1 MANHTLTE
9 CSAPSGRA
17 GCFSGAAELIQEIA
31 EDPARGRDRALILIV
46 ACTVAV
52 VGTLA
57 TEWLIPA
64 IVAARIGGG
73 A

>member
-17 GCFSGAAELIQEIA
+17 SHLSGAAELIQEIA
-31 EDPARGRDRALILIV
+31 EDPARGRDRTLILIV
-46 ACTVAV
+46 ACAVAV

-57 TEWLIPA
+57 TEWLIPTLA
-64 IVAARIGGG
+64 LARIGGG